1 MASSELRKRSNWQT
15 ISGYKALKTEEIFQL
30 SLQDALDSVYPN
42 KFLVDRHPTE
52 FGDIY
57 STYPLPKDVQDKIYN
72 VDVSEKKPNGRP
84 KYEWGITMD
93 FSIRNLE
100 NDKILFGEI
109 KRQDGWIETTDMQ
122 AGRGNAHERSC
133 KYFTPGLMRVLRK
146 EGKLSEEILP
156 FWLVIVGD
164 ITRDPRRNREIASWF
179 QEYTKNYYMWRD
191 TNDIGDLLDFFEN
204 NLLPYLL

>member
-1 MASSELRKRSNWQT
+1 MVTKLSKQ
-15 ISGYKALKTEEIFQL
+15 KKKFFQL

-42 KFLVDRHPTE
+42 KFLVDRHPNE

-109 KRQDGWIETTDMQ
+109 KRQDGWIETRICKLEEEMLMSVVVNTLLQ
-122 AGRGNAHERSC
+122 VLCEFYERKVNFLK
-133 KYFTPGLMRVLRK
+133 KYFHFGL
-146 EGKLSEEILP
+146 
-156 FWLVIVGD
+156 
-164 ITRDPRRNREIASWF
+164 
-179 QEYTKNYYMWRD
+179 
-191 TNDIGDLLDFFEN
+191 
-204 NLLPYLL
+204 